1 AHGLHASGRCA
12 IGQYNRDERLFAEAV
27 ECLVF
32 VGHPT
37 VANAA
42 GMGDP
47 RVHEERMASTSA
59 SVTGGVV
66 GALESDDIIRDYRI
80 AFRSRQVSTLARG
93 EVMLG
98 RAMFGIFGDGKE
110 VPQVALARAF
120 QPGDIRSGYY
130 RDQTLMF
137 ALGLL
142 DVRGFFAQL
151 YANTENDA
159 DPASAGRGMNA
170 HFGTQMLEADGRFK
184 KLTDEPHS

>member
-1 AHGLHASGRCA
+1 MLAPSTNLAFTEPVALVAR
-12 IGQYNRDERLFAEAV
+12 AEWSRST
-27 ECLVF
+27 
-32 VGHPT
+32 G
-37 VANAA
+37 
-42 GMGDP
+42 
-47 RVHEERMASTSA
+47 ERMASRSA
-59 SVTGGVV
+59 SSTGAVV
-66 GALESDDIIRDYRI
+66 GDLDRQDVIRDYRI
-80 AFRSRQVSTLARG
+80 AFRSRQVSILARG

-110 VPQVALARAF
+110 VAQVALAHAF

-142 DVRGFFAQL
+142 TVEQFFAQL

-170 HFGTQMLEADGRFK
+170 HFGSPMLDASGKFRTIAKEVNSTADSSP
-184 KLTDEPHS
+184 TSSQ